1 MKLALL
7 LAAVIA
13 VVLAFGTARAVED
26 PPEPHL
32 QLVEVEQMT
41 PYLESSLLAAT
52 SQTQSRIVRQS
63 GGTFSSQAYALF
75 DNHNGDGSR
84 ATFPLEVDEA
94 DTYGISA
101 VFARGP
107 GYGIVQVAID
117 GRPVGAPFD
126 GYAAAAGQAPA
137 VALGTVA
144 LAEGKHMLSMT
155 VTGRNA
161 AATDWLAGLDLLVL
175 DSEAAAQP
183 TPTAVATTE
192 VGGTVPPTLSLTLG
206 APARFENFQPGVE
219 REYTA
224 STTANVISSA
234 GDAALTTSEPGHLQN
249 GSFTLPQSLR
259 VRVEPASWSGPVSN
273 ARVTLTFMQKIG
285 ETDALRTGAYTKT
298 LTFTLST
305 TRP

>member
-41 PYLESSLLAAT
+41 PYLESASITAT

-94 DTYGISA
+94 DTYGVSA

-107 GYGIVQVAID
+107 GYGIVQLAID

-137 VALGTVA
+137 VPLGTVA

-206 APARFENFQPGVE
+206 ASGPVRGLPARRGARVHGVDDGERDLVGRRRGAQHLGAGAPAERVVHAAAAAAGEDRAGLVGRPGVE
-219 REYTA
+219 R
-224 STTANVISSA
+224 
-234 GDAALTTSEPGHLQN
+234 
-249 GSFTLPQSLR
+249 
-259 VRVEPASWSGPVSN
+259 
-273 ARVTLTFMQKIG
+273 AR
-285 ETDALRTGAYTKT
+285 
-298 LTFTLST
+298 
-305 TRP
+305 